1 MLAALEEHFPAEA
14 RWTHPEGGLFVWVTL
29 PDYVDTG
36 SMLAEALDAGVTYVP
51 GDSFYP
57 GASGGKNCMRINF
70 SYESPENIA
79 EAIRRLAEVIE
90 ARLELY
96 RVFIEA
102 GAIDPDRAPINTH

>member
-1 MLAALEEHFPAEA
+1 
-14 RWTHPEGGLFVWVTL
+14 
-29 PDYVDTG
+29 
-36 SMLAEALDAGVTYVP
+36 MLAEALEAGVTYVP

-57 GASGGKNCMRINF
+57 NGSAGKNSMRINF
-70 SYESPENIA
+70 SYESPQNIT

-102 GAIDPDRAPINTH
+102 GAL